1 MHSKQ
6 EVRRQTVLQGQE
18 SSGPRWGLALVTR
31 RGSREREDHYS
42 RSLMT
47 QSRDLVL
54 VFQYYWYSCV
64 CVCVCLSVC
73 VCVCVCVWV
82 CVCACVCITSVKI
95 LRSPNTIRIL
105 HVSFYSHTHLAPTPT
120 SVFHPENPL
129 SVLYR

>member
-73 VCVCVCVWV
+73 VCVCVC
-82 CVCACVCITSVKI
+82 ACVCITTVKI